1 MQGDVYKFRYRW
13 VIQGDIDTVFRYV
26 TDART
31 FHEWFPV
38 FKTVTPDDPTGPVR
52 VGSHVTARVKAL
64 LPYVL
69 DWDITV
75 SRHEPPYL
83 SETAVKLSLNGRFG
97 MTGYVR
103 YRFEQLTLDTVVVY
117 NEQELAADEPL
128 PGILHPLA
136 QAAFAFNHDYAMG
149 GARRPLQ
156 AVVSRAA
163 GGRSL
168 AA

>member
-1 MQGDVYKFRYRW
+1 MDGDVYKFKHRW
-13 VIQGDIDTVFRYV
+13 VVVGPIDTVFHYV

-31 FHEWFPV
+31 FHEWFLV
-38 FKTVTPDDPTGPVR
+38 FKTVTPDDPIGTVK

-64 LPYVL
+64 LPYEL

-83 SETAVKLSLNGRFG
+83 QETGVKLSLNGRFG

-128 PGILHPLA
+128 PWLLHPLA
-136 QAAFAFNHDYAMG
+136 QAAFAFNHNYAMSQ
-149 GARRPLQ
+149 AQRPLQ
-156 AVVSRAA
+156 AVVSAA
-163 GGRSL
+163 GLRSV